1 MKYIVIVLAV
11 MASPAA
17 ISMQMEGFGANY
29 YQDDASV
36 PEYDTDKN
44 LSPHVIVGDNMF
56 VMEYSPLADIAK
68 TTDVTIN
75 KGDQASWLC
84 LNSKGVNYWFISDN
98 EMGQGDLTSI
108 AVARNERNKGCYPYS
123 GDLGVTIKGVPLLNM
138 TLRKISSSFSNTPDA
153 NVFRY
158 CNDNRIYGDF
168 TQMNCLQYNFKDK
181 NVEGVII
188 SQVTSN

>member
-1 MKYIVIVLAV
+1 MKNIALALAV

-17 ISMQMEGFGANY
+17 MSMQMEGFGANY

-36 PEYDTDKN
+36 PEYNTNKD
-44 LSPHVIVGDNMF
+44 LSPHVIVGDNVF

-98 EMGQGDLTSI
+98 EMGQGNLTSI
-108 AVARNERNKGCYPYS
+108 AVARNERTKGCYSYS
-123 GDLGVTIKGVPLLNM
+123 DDLSVTIKGIPLLNM
-138 TLRKISSSFSNTPDA
+138 TLKNTSSSFSETSDA
-153 NVFRY
+153 KVFRY
-158 CNDNRIYGDF
+158 CNDTKIYGDF
-168 TQMNCLQYNFKDK
+168 TQMNCLQYNLKDK

-188 SQVTSN
+188 SQITTN

>member
-1 MKYIVIVLAV
+1 MKYIAIVLAV

-36 PEYDTDKN
+36 PEYDTNKD
-44 LSPHVIVGDNMF
+44 LSPHVIIDDNMF
-56 VMEYSPLADIAK
+56 LMEYSTLADIAK

-108 AVARNERNKGCYPYS
+108 AVARNKRTKGCYSYS

-138 TLRKISSSFSNTPDA
+138 TLKKISSSFSNTPDA

-158 CNDNRIYGDF
+158 CNYTKIYGDF
-168 TQMNCLQYNFKDK
+168 TQMNCLQYNLKDK

>member
-1 MKYIVIVLAV
+1 MKNIALALAV

-17 ISMQMEGFGANY
+17 MSMQMEGFGANY

-36 PEYDTDKN
+36 PEYNTNKD
-44 LSPHVIVGDNMF
+44 LSPHVIVGDNVF
-56 VMEYSPLADIAK
+56 VIEYSPLADIAK

-98 EMGQGDLTSI
+98 EMGQGNLTSI
-108 AVARNERNKGCYPYS
+108 AVARNERTKGCYSYS
-123 GDLGVTIKGVPLLNM
+123 DDLSVTIKGIPLLNM
-138 TLRKISSSFSNTPDA
+138 TLKNISSSFSDTSDA
-153 NVFRY
+153 KVFRY
-158 CNDNRIYGDF
+158 CNDTKIYGDF
-168 TQMNCLQYNFKDK
+168 TQMNCLQYNLKDK

-188 SQVTSN
+188 SQITTN

>member
-1 MKYIVIVLAV
+1 MKNIALALAV

-17 ISMQMEGFGANY
+17 MSMQMEGFGANY

-36 PEYDTDKN
+36 PEYNTNKD
-44 LSPHVIVGDNMF
+44 LSPHVIVGDNVF

-98 EMGQGDLTSI
+98 EMGQGNLTSI
-108 AVARNERNKGCYPYS
+108 AVARNERTKGCYSYS
-123 GDLGVTIKGVPLLNM
+123 DDLSVTIKGIPLLNM
-138 TLRKISSSFSNTPDA
+138 TLKNISSSFSDA
-153 NVFRY
+153 SDAKVFRY
-158 CNDNRIYGDF
+158 CNDTKIYGDF
-168 TQMNCLQYNFKDK
+168 TQMNCLQYNLKDK

-188 SQVTSN
+188 SQITTN

>member
-1 MKYIVIVLAV
+1 MKYIAIVLAV

-36 PEYDTDKN
+36 PEYDTNKD
-44 LSPHVIVGDNMF
+44 LSPHVIIDDNMF
-56 VMEYSPLADIAK
+56 LMEYSTLADIAK

-108 AVARNERNKGCYPYS
+108 AVARNERTKGCYSYS
-123 GDLGVTIKGVPLLNM
+123 GDLGVTIKGIPLLNM
-138 TLRKISSSFSNTPDA
+138 TLKKISSSFSNTPDA

-158 CNDNRIYGDF
+158 CNDTKTYGDF
-168 TQMNCLQYNFKDK
+168 TQMNCLQYNLKDK

>member
-1 MKYIVIVLAV
+1 MKNIALALAV

-17 ISMQMEGFGANY
+17 MSMQMEGFGANY

-36 PEYDTDKN
+36 PEYNTNKD
-44 LSPHVIVGDNMF
+44 LSPHVIVGDKVF

-98 EMGQGDLTSI
+98 EMGQGNLTSI
-108 AVARNERNKGCYPYS
+108 AVARNERTKGCYSYS
-123 GDLGVTIKGVPLLNM
+123 DDLSVTIKGIPLLNM
-138 TLRKISSSFSNTPDA
+138 TLKNISSSFSDTSDA
-153 NVFRY
+153 KVFRY
-158 CNDNRIYGDF
+158 CNDTKIYGDF
-168 TQMNCLQYNFKDK
+168 TQMNCLQYNLKDK

-188 SQVTSN
+188 SQITTN

>member
-1 MKYIVIVLAV
+1 MKNIALALAV

-17 ISMQMEGFGANY
+17 MSMQMEGFGANY

-36 PEYDTDKN
+36 PEYNTNKD
-44 LSPHVIVGDNMF
+44 LSPHVIVGDNVF
-56 VMEYSPLADIAK
+56 VMEYSLLADIAK

-98 EMGQGDLTSI
+98 EMGQGNLTSI
-108 AVARNERNKGCYPYS
+108 AVARNERTKGCYSYS
-123 GDLGVTIKGVPLLNM
+123 DDLSVTIKGIPLLNM
-138 TLRKISSSFSNTPDA
+138 TLKNISSSFSDTSDA
-153 NVFRY
+153 KVFRY
-158 CNDNRIYGDF
+158 CNDTKIYGDF
-168 TQMNCLQYNFKDK
+168 TQMNCLQYNLKDK

-188 SQVTSN
+188 SQITTN

>member
-1 MKYIVIVLAV
+1 MKNIAFALAV

-17 ISMQMEGFGANY
+17 MSMQMEGFGANY

-36 PEYDTDKN
+36 PEYKTNKE

-56 VMEYSPLADIAK
+56 VMEYSTLADIAK

-75 KGDQASWLC
+75 RGDQASWLC

-108 AVARNERNKGCYPYS
+108 AVARNERAKGCYSYS
-123 GDLGVTIKGVPLLNM
+123 GDLNVTIKRIPLLNM
-138 TLRKISSSFSNTPDA
+138 TFKNMSSLFSNTSDA
-153 NVFRY
+153 KVFRY
-158 CNDNRIYGDF
+158 CNDTKIYGDF
-168 TQMNCLQYNFKDK
+168 TQMNCLQYNLRDK

-188 SQVTSN
+188 SQITSD

>member
-1 MKYIVIVLAV
+1 MKNIALALAV

-17 ISMQMEGFGANY
+17 MSMQMEGFGANY

-36 PEYDTDKN
+36 PEYNTNKD
-44 LSPHVIVGDNMF
+44 LSPHVIVGDNVF

-98 EMGQGDLTSI
+98 EMGQGNLTSI
-108 AVARNERNKGCYPYS
+108 AVARNERTKGCYSYS
-123 GDLGVTIKGVPLLNM
+123 DDLSVTIKGIPLLNM
-138 TLRKISSSFSNTPDA
+138 TLKNILSSFSETSDA
-153 NVFRY
+153 KVFRY
-158 CNDNRIYGDF
+158 CNDTKIYGDF
-168 TQMNCLQYNFKDK
+168 TQMNCLQYNLKDK

-188 SQVTSN
+188 SQITTN

>member
-1 MKYIVIVLAV
+1 MKNIALALAV

-17 ISMQMEGFGANY
+17 MSMQMEGFGANY

-36 PEYDTDKN
+36 PEYNTNKD
-44 LSPHVIVGDNMF
+44 LSPHVIVGDNVF

-98 EMGQGDLTSI
+98 EMGQGNLTSI
-108 AVARNERNKGCYPYS
+108 AVARNERTKGCYSYS
-123 GDLGVTIKGVPLLNM
+123 DDLSVTIKGIPLLNM
-138 TLRKISSSFSNTPDA
+138 TLKNISSSFSETSDA
-153 NVFRY
+153 KVFRY
-158 CNDNRIYGDF
+158 CNDTKIYGDF
-168 TQMNCLQYNFKDK
+168 TQMNCLQYNLKDK

-188 SQVTSN
+188 SQITTN